1 MSLRGRVGRHTH
13 DGGRHCQ
20 NWPDDQQSV
29 ISLLNRIPVAAG
41 GAAGSLT
48 KPVISGICGDELYRA
63 ITTFEDKYF
72 PGQRSGYLDPAG
84 AMLKR
89 MEELAAVAAAGPVD
103 FVTPVKKD
111 GPPSGPTEVISGTTR
126 LLYSSRVMYVG
137 IAGDGKNIVKTV
149 SPDVPNAVTIEDAGV
164 TSGIRWFRLSRANG
178 DKFKLQ
184 AKDAKG
190 VVVTSCEL
198 SVIELPQASGPL
210 EFGLGPADPK
220 SPNKIDFRAYA
231 PKDDPDYIDARMT
244 NVSYNIYQFGFLV
257 DCSGMSTPIHVSESM
272 VDLNPTKY
280 EPIDAKVYDTLA
292 HANEAIR
299 RAPAKA
305 KGVMPFAYYRGAGG
319 AVISPT
325 IFSPATTPRTI
336 ATFLEARRL
345 YAEFVQKAMVGLAI
359 GLAGGVILR
368 VALGPFLRASP
379 TGPKPPRAAL
389 PPRPE
394 PPAVTRLRSTASDAL
409 KRNPLRTDE
418 VLSSP
423 RVYRHS
429 LTAQNPPASY
439 ALIEKEGSMKLSDIR
454 GNAHY
459 GEGVYAWPAGSGGA
473 GKYID
478 IEVPPGTGVET
489 LKVGNETWVRMVPP
503 NGNRLPV
510 KIVGS
515 NLSPAQIE
523 WGKKLAKPPSGD

>member
-1 MSLRGRVGRHTH
+1 
-13 DGGRHCQ
+13 
-20 NWPDDQQSV
+20 
-29 ISLLNRIPVAAG
+29 
-41 GAAGSLT
+41 
-48 KPVISGICGDELYRA
+48 
-63 ITTFEDKYF
+63 
-72 PGQRSGYLDPAG
+72 
-84 AMLKR
+84 
-89 MEELAAVAAAGPVD
+89 
-103 FVTPVKKD
+103 
-111 GPPSGPTEVISGTTR
+111 
-126 LLYSSRVMYVG
+126 
-137 IAGDGKNIVKTV
+137 
-149 SPDVPNAVTIEDAGV
+149 
-164 TSGIRWFRLSRANG
+164 
-178 DKFKLQ
+178 
-184 AKDAKG
+184 
-190 VVVTSCEL
+190 
-198 SVIELPQASGPL
+198 
-210 EFGLGPADPK
+210 
-220 SPNKIDFRAYA
+220 
-231 PKDDPDYIDARMT
+231 
-244 NVSYNIYQFGFLV
+244 
-257 DCSGMSTPIHVSESM
+257 
-272 VDLNPTKY
+272 
-280 EPIDAKVYDTLA
+280 
-292 HANEAIR
+292 
-299 RAPAKA
+299 
-305 KGVMPFAYYRGAGG
+305 MPFAYYRGAGG